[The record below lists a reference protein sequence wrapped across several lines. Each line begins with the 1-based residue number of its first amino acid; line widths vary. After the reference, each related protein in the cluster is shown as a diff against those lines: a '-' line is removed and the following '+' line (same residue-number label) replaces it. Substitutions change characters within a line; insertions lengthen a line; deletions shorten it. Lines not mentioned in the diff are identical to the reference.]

1 MKKIKF
7 LILALLGITII
18 PTATNAYD
26 IVNKFNGNYGLLYK
40 EFRGSVLY
48 RCPYTS
54 NIDLGA
60 NPSWQAT
67 SSSFPCI
74 PGQNFWNGYSRGQF
88 GEGRFV
94 DINQDVVQYITA
106 IKKKDW
112 NYLPIW
118 VNLQRKFWK
127 FQVEHK
133 NWTVYYDEVKTS
145 SPYQYEVNLKSYDG
159 RYGQLLWWL
168 FLDGLLIKWYSRE
181 NGNASDAGYKTVVVL
196 DTDTWMWYKFDTN
209 ISLKE
214 ALDTSFISL
223 FYSLYNSSP
232 RGCYQMGIFYWQ
244 YSAAWYSFSFKD
256 DCPEF
261 DIKQKLEKSLTISQ
275 WIRKLFKEESPY
287 YDPNYNVNKI
297 LWEVPETTVPSANSA
312 EAYNQCLA
320 YYNSVKT
327 YASYDRNCYKDL
339 LDSNQDIG
347 LRQQITDWDWE
358 WEWPA
363 TDNRICN
370 LWKGYKKSY
379 KTKFKDKWSEFLE
392 LSSANRLSPHSLNVK
407 DYCWERPKIEE
418 NLDIENIVKDDNFL
432 SKAKNFVQWMFA
444 NKGEGT
450 WFNYSEKVEY
460 NNERFL
466 CFMFGWLNDF
476 YCNSLKDPNTKNRY
490 IKADQQKWIDNSWGF
505 SSFFSLLKV
514 KFEEGKKF
522 LWATTCSNPVFLQE
536 WDFLVYLPMFLI
548 VLYLIRL
555 ISNVK

>member
-7 LILALLGITII
+7 LILALLGISII

-26 IVNKFNGNYGLLYK
+26 IVNKFNGNYGLLYT
-40 EFRGSVLY
+40 EFKGSVLY
-48 RCPYTS
+48 RCPYSS
-54 NIDLGA
+54 NIDLS
-60 NPSWQAT
+60 NKPQRKAT
-67 SSSFPCI
+67 SSSFPCV
-74 PGQNFWNGYSRGQF
+74 PGTNFNNTASSDQFYNYPTVSR
-88 GEGRFV
+88 
-94 DINQDVVQYITA
+94 NADVYQYITA
-106 IKKKDW
+106 LKKKDGK
-112 NYLPIW
+112 YLPFG
-118 VNLQRKFWK
+118 VNIQRKFGK
-127 FQVEHK
+127 FVVEHK
-133 NWTVYYDEVKTS
+133 NGTVEYDDALIWGWSNYGVS
-145 SPYQYEVNLKSYDG
+145 LKSSDG
-159 RYGQLLWWL
+159 KYGDLLGGL
-168 FLDGLLIKWYSRE
+168 FLDGLLIRSHTRDGEYTRPAYTSVIVIDTKT
-181 NGNASDAGYKTVVVL
+181 GYGYRFKTNV
-196 DTDTWMWYKFDTN
+196 
-209 ISLKE
+209 SLKE
-214 ALDTSFISL
+214 NLDTSFFATFYALSKGNYDACGLIPTARWRDNLIEHSFPSGNNCPELDINKRLEESL
-223 FYSLYNSSP
+223 TVSKE
-232 RGCYQMGIFYWQ
+232 MWKI
-244 YSAAWYSFSFKD
+244 FKD
-256 DCPEF
+256 
-261 DIKQKLEKSLTISQ
+261 
-275 WIRKLFKEESPY
+275 ESPY
-287 YDPNYNVNKI
+287 YDPNYKVNK
-297 LWEVPETTVPSANSA
+297 LFGEVPETITPSVNSA

-339 LDSNQDIG
+339 LDNNQDIG
-347 LRQQITDWDWE
+347 LRQQITDWDGE
-358 WEWPA
+358 GEGPA

-370 LWKGYKKSY
+370 LRKGYKKSY

-407 DYCWERPKIEE
+407 DYCGERPKIEE

-432 SKAKNFVQWMFA
+432 SKAKNFVQGMFA

-450 WFNYSEKVEY
+450 GFNYSEKVEY

-490 IKADQQKWIDNSWGF
+490 IKADQQKGIDNSGGF

-522 LWATTCSNPVFLQE
+522 LGATTCSNPVFLQE